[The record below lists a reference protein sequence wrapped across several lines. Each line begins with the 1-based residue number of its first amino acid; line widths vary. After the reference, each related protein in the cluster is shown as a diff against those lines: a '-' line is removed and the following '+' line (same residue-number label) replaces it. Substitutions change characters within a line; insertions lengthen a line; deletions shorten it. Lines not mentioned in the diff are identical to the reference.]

1 MRMKSGRESVTLGL
15 LLLGVIALMSIVR
28 ADMRPSWTLPVVG
41 GGVVSLESLRGQ
53 VVVASFGATWC
64 PPCREEL
71 PALQALAEKYREYP
85 VKVYWISVD
94 DADVPD
100 EVIADFARQA
110 GLKVP
115 VLRDKEASAYG
126 QFGEDGVPLL
136 VVINQEGILVG
147 PPRVGFPGMD
157 VFLEELPKIIDPLL
171 KK

>member
-1 MRMKSGRESVTLGL
+1 MSTKPKTWAVAIGLTLIVVTV
-15 LLLGVIALMSIVR
+15 GVGAVM
-28 ADMRPSWTLPVVG
+28 ADMKPSWKLPVLS

-53 VVVASFGATWC
+53 VVVVSFGATWC

-71 PALQALAEKYREYP
+71 PALQALADKYRGYP
-85 VKVYWISVD
+85 VTVYWISVD

-100 EVIADFARQA
+100 EVVADFARAA

-115 VLRDKEASAYG
+115 VLRDKDASAYS

-136 VVINQEGILVG
+136 VVINPEGAVVG
-147 PPRVGFPGMD
+147 SPRVGFPGMEI
-157 VFLEELPKIIDPLL
+157 FLEELPKIIDPLL

>member
-1 MRMKSGRESVTLGL
+1 MKSVRESVTLGL
-15 LLLGVIALMSIVR
+15 TFMLGVIALMSPVR
-28 ADMRPSWTLPVVG
+28 ADTKPSWTLPVVG

-115 VLRDKEASAYG
+115 VLRDKEGSAYS

-136 VVINQEGILVG
+136 VVINQEGFLVG
-147 PPRVGFPGMD
+147 RPRVGFPGTD
-157 VFLEELPKIIDPLL
+157 VFLEELPKVIDPLL